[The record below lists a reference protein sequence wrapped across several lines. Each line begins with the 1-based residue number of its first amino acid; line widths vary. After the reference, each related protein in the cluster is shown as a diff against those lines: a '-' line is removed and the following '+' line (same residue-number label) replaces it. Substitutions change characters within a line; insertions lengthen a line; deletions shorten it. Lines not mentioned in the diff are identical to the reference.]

1 MPTLIPNDKMSALAD
16 LIARD
21 RKIEAI
27 KLYRELTGLGLK
39 EAKDQVEALES
50 SLRAKAPA
58 RFGPVPKRGG
68 CLGGAAILCLC
79 AVFVICWIARK

>member
-1 MPTLIPNDKMSALAD
+1 MSTPIPNDKMSALAD

-39 EAKDQVEALES
+39 EAKDQV
-50 SLRAKAPA
+50 KAPA